1 MSSLSSSIGNLKEN
15 TDRKKSKS
23 SESESEP
30 ESSKL
35 SESKESKESNESKIN
50 KKELKQLE
58 KKLNAMFFW
67 KSLDKDWQDKLLSN
81 KFLIKDCVG
90 DGNCQFRSIETALTN
105 GGFKTSHKNLRNLI
119 ARYINNIPMEE
130 FSTILKSYQLE
141 QQFGEFR
148 GKWNPLSINTKR
160 DFIKEI
166 KKQGFNFEGD
176 NITLSLLSKACK
188 IDFIIFDDT
197 YNIIDISNPDEL
209 NSKIIILYYL
219 KDAGHYNTIGYRKK
233 EKIITLFKRK
243 HLPKELELLMNKPK
257 YIVEHIKR
265 IYLQNSTSKN
275 SKKVSKIT
283 LNTMLFEL
291 EKNTKIKFSKK
302 DKKEIIKLLIKWL
315 NDEKFFK

>member
-1 MSSLSSSIGNLKEN
+1 
-15 TDRKKSKS
+15 
-23 SESESEP
+23 
-30 ESSKL
+30 
-35 SESKESKESNESKIN
+35 
-50 KKELKQLE
+50 
-58 KKLNAMFFW
+58 
-67 KSLDKDWQDKLLSN
+67 
-81 KFLIKDCVG
+81 
-90 DGNCQFRSIETALTN
+90 LTN
-105 GGFKTSHKNLRNLI
+105 GGFQTSHKNLRNLI

-130 FSTILKSYQLE
+130 FSTILRSYQLE

-148 GKWNPLSINTKR
+148 GKWDPSSINTKR

-219 KDAGHYNTIGYRKK
+219 KHDGHYNTIGYRKK

-243 HLPKELELLMNKPK
+243 NLPKELELLMNKPK
-257 YIVEHIKR
+257 YVIEHIKK
-265 IYLQNSTSKN
+265 IYLQGN
-275 SKKVSKIT
+275 SKSKIT

-291 EKNTKIKFSKK
+291 EKNTKIKFSKQ
-302 DKKEIIKLLIKWL
+302 DKKEIIKILIKWL

>member
-1 MSSLSSSIGNLKEN
+1 MSSLSSEKNFKSSDSE
-15 TDRKKSKS
+15 TESKS
-23 SESESEP
+23 TEF
-30 ESSKL
+30 SKL
-35 SESKESKESNESKIN
+35 SKSKESKIN
-50 KKELKQLE
+50 KKELKRLE
-58 KKLNAMFFW
+58 KKLNDMFFW

-130 FSTILKSYQLE
+130 FATILRSYQLE

-148 GKWNPLSINTKR
+148 GNWDPRSINTKR

-219 KDAGHYNTIGYRKK
+219 KNDGHYNTIGYRKK
-233 EKIITLFKRK
+233 NKIVTLFRRK

-257 YIVEHIKR
+257 YIVEHIKK
-265 IYLQNSTSKN
+265 IYLQNSNNNN
-275 SKKVSKIT
+275 SKKASKIT
-283 LNTMLFEL
+283 LNTMLSEL
-291 EKNTKIKFSKK
+291 EKNTKINFSKK
-302 DKKEIIKLLIKWL
+302 DKKEIIKILIKWL

>member
-1 MSSLSSSIGNLKEN
+1 MSSLSSSVENLKEN
-15 TDRKKSKS
+15 NDRKKLKS
-23 SESESEP
+23 SDSESEP
-30 ESSKL
+30 ESESIESSKMNK
-35 SESKESKESNESKIN
+35 SKKSKIN

-58 KKLNAMFFW
+58 KKLNQMFFW

-105 GGFKTSHKNLRNLI
+105 GGFQTSHKNLRNLI

-130 FSTILKSYQLE
+130 FSTILRSYQLE

-148 GKWNPLSINTKR
+148 GKWDPSSINTKR

-219 KDAGHYNTIGYRKK
+219 KHDGHYNTIGYRKK

-243 HLPKELELLMNKPK
+243 NLPKELELLMNKPK
-257 YIVEHIKR
+257 YVIEHIKK
-265 IYLQNSTSKN
+265 IYLQGN
-275 SKKVSKIT
+275 SKSKIT

-291 EKNTKIKFSKK
+291 EKNTKIKFSKQ
-302 DKKEIIKLLIKWL
+302 DKKEIIKILIKWL